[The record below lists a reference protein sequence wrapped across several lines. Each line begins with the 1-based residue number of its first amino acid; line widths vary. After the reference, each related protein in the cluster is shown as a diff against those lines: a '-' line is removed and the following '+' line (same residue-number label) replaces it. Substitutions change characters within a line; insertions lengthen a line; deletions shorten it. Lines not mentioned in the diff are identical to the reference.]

1 MKKDVAE
8 YVARCLV
15 CQQVKAEQKKPGG
28 LLHPLEVPQWK
39 WGSVSMDFIDGL
51 PRSRKGNTGI
61 WEVVEPSLLRE
72 VEVERDATIR
82 RAPTR
87 ILGSEI
93 RKLRNREVRLV
104 KVQWGEDES
113 NATWETEAKMRSLY
127 PFLFEG
133 MSFNFFFII
142 CLVLILSLVCPLV
155 SAFDL

>member
-1 MKKDVAE
+1 MELPDRLSGVHDVFH
-8 YVARCLV
+8 
-15 CQQVKAEQKKPGG
+15 G
-28 LLHPLEVPQWK
+28 
-39 WGSVSMDFIDGL
+39 
-51 PRSRKGNTGI
+51 RKCIHETA
-61 WEVVEPSLLRE
+61 EVVEPSLLRE

-113 NATWETEAKMRSLY
+113 NATWEIEAKMRSLY

-133 MSFNFFFII
+133 MSFNFSFIV
-142 CLVLILSLVCPLV
+142 CLVLILSLVCPLL
-155 SAFDL
+155 STFDL